1 MPAQSKWSLSTPQK
15 VTFEEP
21 VTALA
26 VRIIGG
32 TVNVVGDATGPARL
46 ELSEID
52 GRPLTVTLDE
62 GALTVAYDDLPWK
75 NLTTWFSRKSW
86 HRTATVTLTV
96 PTGTDVEVGV
106 AGASAVVSNVTGR
119 TAVRSVSGDVTLV
132 GITGPVRAET
142 VSGLLEAQGI
152 GGDLQF
158 KSVSGDLTLVES
170 SGGTV
175 RADSISGDV
184 VVDLSPAVP
193 GPSLVLGTVSGDVA
207 IRLPNTVD
215 AEVDANTT
223 SGALSCG
230 FGELHVSSQFGAKK
244 ITGRL
249 GAGRGSLKVTS
260 VSGAVALLRRPE
272 TDDWTQA
279 GPTDSTP
286 QGKVL

>member
-1 MPAQSKWSLSTPQK
+1 MPAQSKWSLSTPRK

-52 GRPLTVTLDE
+52 GPPLIVTLD
-62 GALTVAYDDLPWK
+62 GGTLTVAYDDLPWRK
-75 NLTTWFSRKSW
+75 WLSRGIW
-86 HRTATVTLTV
+86 GRTATVTLTV

-119 TAVRSVSGDVTLV
+119 TAVRGVSGDVTLV
-132 GITGPVRAET
+132 GITGPVQAET
-142 VSGLLEAQGI
+142 VSGRLEAQGI
-152 GGDLQF
+152 GGDLHF

-175 RADSISGDV
+175 RADSISGNV
-184 VVDLSPAVP
+184 VVDLSPAAP
-193 GPSLVLGTVSGDVA
+193 GPSLALGTVSGDVA
-207 IRLPNTVD
+207 IRLPNTAD

-230 FGELHVSSQFGAKK
+230 FEELHVSSQFGAKR

-272 TDDWTQA
+272 TDDWTRA
-279 GPTDSTP
+279 DPTDSTP

>member
-1 MPAQSKWSLSTPQK
+1 MPAQSKWSLSTPRK

-52 GRPLTVTLDE
+52 GPPLTVTLDE
-62 GALTVAYDDLPWK
+62 GTLTVAYDDLPWMK
-75 NLTTWFSRKSW
+75 WLSRRIW
-86 HRTATVTLTV
+86 GRTATVTLTV

-119 TAVRSVSGDVTLV
+119 TAVTGVSGDVTLV

-142 VSGLLEAQGI
+142 VSGRLEAQGI
-152 GGDLQF
+152 GGDLHF

-170 SGGTV
+170 SGGMV

-184 VVDLSPAVP
+184 VVDLSPAAP
-193 GPSLVLGTVSGDVA
+193 GPSLALGTVSGDVA
-207 IRLPNTVD
+207 IRLPNTAD

-230 FGELHVSSQFGAKK
+230 FEELHVSSQFGAKK